1 MVNRVCGKPNN
12 VKEIKMIEVK
22 FFASFREL
30 ANKDSLQIE
39 PVPDTVQA
47 LIIRLTESYPAL
59 EDLFNK
65 PHLCAVNQQ
74 MAALDTELSNQD
86 EVAFFPPVTGG

>member
-1 MVNRVCGKPNN
+1 
-12 VKEIKMIEVK
+12 MIEVK

-30 ANKDSLQIE
+30 ANKDSLQVE
-39 PVPDTVQA
+39 PTADTVKA
-47 LIIRLTESYPAL
+47 LITSLKESYPAL
-59 EDLFNK
+59 EELFNK

-74 MAALDTELSNQD
+74 MATLDTVLSDQD